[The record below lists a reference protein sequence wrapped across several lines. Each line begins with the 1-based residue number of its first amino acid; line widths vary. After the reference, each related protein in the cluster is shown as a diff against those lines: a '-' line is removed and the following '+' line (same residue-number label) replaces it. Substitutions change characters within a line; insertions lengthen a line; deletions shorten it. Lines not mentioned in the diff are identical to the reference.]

1 MGLFDDIWKS
11 KFGDNNNRELYKD
24 SVEKMY
30 LGESMMS
37 YDIVSNKFVE
47 QRMLPTSAQYDL
59 EVVVAAISIVK
70 YLLTGRA
77 LIFDA
82 HILPAVNDG
91 GHYTQKY

>member
-1 MGLFDDIWKS
+1 
-11 KFGDNNNRELYKD
+11 
-24 SVEKMY
+24 
-30 LGESMMS
+30 MMS
-37 YDIVSNKFVE
+37 YEIVSNKFVE